1 MPRSRDLAI
10 FVSITDKPFTP
21 CCACT
26 RGVISSY
33 WGMLTLFTACFT
45 GIMLLIGMA
54 QIIRVS
60 ANVSVNVDEDITLTC
75 EARGY
80 PPPFITWLHNLKPLY
95 HDSRNTLTSYDGF
108 GVLRISKA
116 RLSDE
121 GMYACVVVSRLYGS
135 TTLQPTIS
143 VTVNDRKCR
152 YKCLCDSFSYIFIFR
167 SLAAPVL
174 CDNHIQQTFMEGSYF
189 HTVKSFVS
197 GPASQAAA
205 DIIFIVDESGS
216 MAAEHE
222 WIQKEV
228 VILDKALK
236 EQGVGVGER
245 KNLYALV
252 GFGRND
258 PSAILG
264 ITLTPLT
271 SLEGF
276 LNATKLLVLNGIFED
291 GYAAINYALETIET
305 RPNTAKQIIFISDE
319 DRGVLRN
326 DLTFDVIAQKLTSAG
341 CVLNVA
347 VNQGFLSSG
356 NDSRFA
362 LGLHRDGQSYIFN
375 QSSSVLFSESQGG
388 VRSLSSSDLL
398 DFGSTYEDYVQLA
411 FVTQGVAWDLNQ
423 LREGG
428 DYSIAFTNAFTQVK
442 IDEVMSVYRFCFV
455 CLCTYPNEFCSV
467 RSNIQLED
475 CTGEYTGV

>member
-1 MPRSRDLAI
+1 
-10 FVSITDKPFTP
+10 
-21 CCACT
+21 
-26 RGVISSY
+26 
-33 WGMLTLFTACFT
+33 MLVF
-45 GIMLLIGMA
+45 
-54 QIIRVS
+54 
-60 ANVSVNVDEDITLTC
+60 
-75 EARGY
+75 
-80 PPPFITWLHNLKPLY
+80 P
-95 HDSRNTLTSYDGF
+95 
-108 GVLRISKA
+108 
-116 RLSDE
+116 
-121 GMYACVVVSRLYGS
+121 
-135 TTLQPTIS
+135 
-143 VTVNDRKCR
+143 
-152 YKCLCDSFSYIFIFR
+152 
-167 SLAAPVL
+167 SLATPVL
-174 CDNHIQQTFMEGSYF
+174 CENHIQQTFVEGSYF
-189 HTVKSFVS
+189 HTIKSFVS

-205 DIIFIVDESGS
+205 DIIFVVDESGS

-228 VILDKALK
+228 VVLDKALK

-264 ITLTPLT
+264 ITLTSLT

-276 LNATKLLVLNGIFED
+276 LNATKLLVLNGLFED
-291 GYAAINYALETIET
+291 GYAAINHALETIKT

-326 DLTFDVIAQKLTSAG
+326 DLSFDIIAQRLTDAG

-347 VNQGFLSSG
+347 VNQGFLSSK
-356 NDSRFA
+356 NESRFS
-362 LGLHRDGQSYIFN
+362 LGLRGDGQSYIFN

-388 VRSLSSSDLL
+388 VRSSSDLF

-455 CLCTYPNEFCSV
+455 CLCTYPNETCSN

-475 CTGEYTGV
+475 CTGEYTGI